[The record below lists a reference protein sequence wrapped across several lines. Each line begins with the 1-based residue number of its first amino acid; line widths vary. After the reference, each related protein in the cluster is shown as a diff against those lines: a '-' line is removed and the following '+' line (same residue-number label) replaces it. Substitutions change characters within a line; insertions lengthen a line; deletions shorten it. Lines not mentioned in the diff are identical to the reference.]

1 MNSTGPQRKD
11 DVMRYLVILGLGVV
25 AAACDGQRAGAPTAP
40 STSALTT
47 VTQTQNSSSAAPV
60 EVTFT
65 KWITT
70 YPAMAGVAGGDV
82 VGTFVGEV
90 LSRTPFDNGV
100 IVDLLARYEVVAG
113 AHSFIA
119 EIEGKQNNN
128 TATAVLNGVV
138 TEGWLV
144 GARVHV
150 EFEVISSCAGKPAG
164 PCFQGTIRVMPGA
177 AD

>member
-1 MNSTGPQRKD
+1 MED
-11 DVMRYLVILGLGVV
+11 AMRYLMILGLGVL

-40 STSALTT
+40 STTATIT
-47 VTQTQNSSSAAPV
+47 ATQTQNGRGAAPV

-65 KWITT
+65 KWVTT
-70 YPAMAGVAGGDV
+70 FPAMAGVTGGDV
-82 VGTFVGEV
+82 AGTFVGEV

-100 IVDLLARYEVVAG
+100 IVDLRARYEVVAG

-119 EIEGKQNNN
+119 EIEGKQNTN

-138 TEGWLV
+138 TEGWLA

-150 EFEVISSCAGKPAG
+150 EFDVISSCAGKPAG
-164 PCFQGTIRVMPGA
+164 PCFQGTIRVMPGS

>member
-1 MNSTGPQRKD
+1 
-11 DVMRYLVILGLGVV
+11 MRYLMIVGLSVV
-25 AAACDGQRAGAPTAP
+25 AAACDGQRAVAPTAP
-40 STSALTT
+40 SASAITT
-47 VTQTQNSSSAAPV
+47 ATQMQNGSGAAPI

-70 YPAMAGVAGGDV
+70 YPAMAGVTGGDAA
-82 VGTFVGEV
+82 GTFGGEV

-119 EIEGKQNNN
+119 EIEGKQNTK

-150 EFEVISSCAGKPAG
+150 EYEVIGSCAGKPAG
-164 PCFQGTIRVMPGA
+164 PCFQGTIRIMPGS

>member
-1 MNSTGPQRKD
+1 
-11 DVMRYLVILGLGVV
+11 MRYLMILGLSVI

-40 STSALTT
+40 STSAIATA
-47 VTQTQNSSSAAPV
+47 QTQNGRGAVPV
-60 EVTFT
+60 EITFT

-70 YPAMAGVAGGDV
+70 FPAMAGVTGGDAA
-82 VGTFVGEV
+82 GTFVGEV

-100 IVDLLARYEVVAG
+100 IVDLLARYELVAG

-119 EIEGKQNNN
+119 EIEGKQNTK